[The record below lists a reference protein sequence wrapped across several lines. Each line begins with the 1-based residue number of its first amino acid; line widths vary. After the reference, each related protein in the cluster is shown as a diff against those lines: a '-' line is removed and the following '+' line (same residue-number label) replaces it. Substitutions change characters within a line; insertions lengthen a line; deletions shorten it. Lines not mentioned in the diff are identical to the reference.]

1 MLSFTNLAL
10 RRGPNL
16 LFEDVSFVIHR
27 DKKVGLIGANGA
39 GKTSLF
45 KMITGELDV
54 EDGYLDY
61 PQDLRIS
68 YLAQEVVGT
77 DQRAVEYVLEG
88 DKQLIQIQ
96 QQIKSAEANEQ
107 FDKLGEL
114 HEIFNSL
121 DGHSA
126 LSKAEQLMVGLGFTQ
141 DDLDKTVKDFSG
153 GWRVRLNLARTLM
166 QPSDLLLLDE
176 PTNHLDLDAI
186 VWLSDWIKSF
196 KGALLLISHDRE
208 FLDECVNTI
217 AHISKQSIELYTGN
231 YSQFEEVKAL
241 RLAEVAASYKKQQR
255 QIEHMQDFVRRF
267 KAKATKAKQA
277 QSRVKALERMEVIAP
292 AHVDSP
298 FHFSIP
304 QSEKISDPLLT
315 LDRAN
320 LGYSEKVLSS
330 VNISLHPG
338 DRIGLLGPNGA
349 GKTTT
354 VEILEGYRVANSG
367 QVRVLGFDPATKGAT
382 AQKWRNQIGIV
393 LQATNDAAD
402 LSVIETISHF
412 ANYYE
417 NPRDVKQV
425 IEEVG
430 LEEKVGA
437 KVRQLSGG
445 QRRRLDVAL
454 GIIGSP
460 ELLFLDE
467 PTTGFDPEARRSFWE
482 LIRTLKSEGTT
493 ILLTTHYLDEAQ
505 ALADRVGV
513 INEGVIIEI
522 ATPDTLGGRNNAPAK
537 VTWLE
542 NGVTQELLT
551 KNPTEEVL
559 KLSQRF
565 NNQIPEL
572 QVLRPNLEEIY
583 LRMIG
588 ELK

>member
-1 MLSFTNLAL
+1 MNTAAAIEV
-10 RRGPNL
+10 RGL
-16 LFEDVSFVIHR
+16 T
-27 DKKVGLIGANGA
+27 KKYGSKVAVA
-39 GKTSLF
+39 GIDLT
-45 KMITGELDV
+45 V
-54 EDGYLDY
+54 ERG
-61 PQDLRIS
+61 
-68 YLAQEVVGT
+68 
-77 DQRAVEYVLEG
+77 
-88 DKQLIQIQ
+88 
-96 QQIKSAEANEQ
+96 
-107 FDKLGEL
+107 
-114 HEIFNSL
+114 EIF
-121 DGHSA
+121 A
-126 LSKAEQLMVGLGFTQ
+126 
-141 DDLDKTVKDFSG
+141 
-153 GWRVRLNLARTLM
+153 
-166 QPSDLLLLDE
+166 
-176 PTNHLDLDAI
+176 
-186 VWLSDWIKSF
+186 
-196 KGALLLISHDRE
+196 
-208 FLDECVNTI
+208 
-217 AHISKQSIELYTGN
+217 
-231 YSQFEEVKAL
+231 
-241 RLAEVAASYKKQQR
+241 
-255 QIEHMQDFVRRF
+255 
-267 KAKATKAKQA
+267 
-277 QSRVKALERMEVIAP
+277 
-292 AHVDSP
+292 
-298 FHFSIP
+298 
-304 QSEKISDPLLT
+304 
-315 LDRAN
+315 
-320 LGYSEKVLSS
+320 
-330 VNISLHPG
+330 
-338 DRIGLLGPNGA
+338 LLGPNGA

-367 QVRVLGFDPATKGAT
+367 QVRVLGFDPATKGSL

-393 LQATNDAAD
+393 LQSTNDAAD
-402 LSVIETISHF
+402 LSVLETISHF

-430 LEEKVGA
+430 LEEKVNA
-437 KVRQLSGG
+437 KVRELSGG